1 MIQKLDRRV
10 KSLEGPSVSL
20 KRGISETADSVNN
33 RVGEDVRRAQKP
45 KNACVW
51 TLRSQQ
57 MRQVIQGPV
66 SLTSVHVATRRVWL
80 DVLEGRWTR
89 F

>member
-33 RVGEDVRRAQKP
+33 RVGEDVRRAQNTKKRMCMDP
-45 KNACVW
+45 EESTDEAGHP
-51 TLRSQQ
+51 RP
-57 MRQVIQGPV
+57 G
-66 SLTSVHVATRRVWL
+66 
-80 DVLEGRWTR
+80 
-89 F
+89 